1 MQTFAGNFTHFFI
14 LWGKDKQKS
23 PIIFGICEIFATFAA
38 SFFSLG
44 MEIVII
50 GSGNLATQLGLALTD
65 AGLHIVQVYSR
76 TADHARELA
85 GKIGAGY
92 TANIDEINDNADVY
106 IMSVKDDA
114 ISEIAAKVCAKS
126 ADAVFVHTA
135 GSISMDVFNG
145 RAQHYGVLY
154 PMQTFSKS
162 RKVNFKEI
170 PYFLEASDDE
180 TLSTI
185 RLIAER
191 VSDNVVLADSAK
203 RKKIHL
209 AAVLACNFTNHCYR
223 LAEKVIDEEGIDFKL
238 FLPLIDETARKV
250 AQLSPKQ
257 AQTGPMVRYD
267 TGVMQMQIDLLN
279 DERTK
284 QIYRLMADSIHEDA
298 TSADDTCPRQKL

>member
-65 AGLHIVQVYSR
+65 AGLHIRQVYSR
-76 TADHARELA
+76 TADHAKELA
-85 GKIGAGY
+85 DKIGAGY
-92 TANIDEINDNADVY
+92 TVNIDEIKENADVY

-126 ADAVFVHTA
+126 TNAVFVHTA
-135 GSISMDVFNG
+135 GSISMDVFCG
-145 RAQHYGVLY
+145 KAQHYGVLY

-170 PYFLEASDDE
+170 PCFLEASDDE
-180 TLSTI
+180 TLSII
-185 RLIAER
+185 RSIAER

-223 LAEKVIDEEGIDFKL
+223 LAEKVLDEEGIDFKL

-267 TGVMQMQIDLLN
+267 TGVMQMQIDMLS

-298 TSADDTCPRQKL
+298 TSADDTCRPQMA

>member
-65 AGLHIVQVYSR
+65 AGLHIRQVYSR
-76 TADHARELA
+76 TADHAKELA
-85 GKIGAGY
+85 DKIGAGY
-92 TANIDEINDNADVY
+92 TVNVDEIKENADVY

-126 ADAVFVHTA
+126 TNAVFVHTA
-135 GSISMDVFNG
+135 GSISMDVFSG
-145 RAQHYGVLY
+145 KAQHYGVLY

-162 RKVNFKEI
+162 RKVNFKDI
-170 PYFLEASDDE
+170 PCFLEASDDE
-180 TLSTI
+180 TLSII
-185 RLIAER
+185 RSIAER

-223 LAEKVIDEEGIDFKL
+223 LAEKVLDEEGIDFKL

-298 TSADDTCPRQKL
+298 TSADDTCRPQMA